1 MLSDIRETIE
11 LLANDE
17 SASQTE
23 RDHARRLLSRMDA
36 DSPDHC
42 SADDICDLRVMFTG
56 TEWEIE
62 QKASRV
68 ASALS
73 GMGVILYHDQS
84 GYSLVGRSG
93 SVSAVSRVIDDAQS
107 LEHDDWDERMRV
119 AWMSRII
126 HMVCDHDSMSLTSTS
141 MSDIIRWLR
150 SRGMSADPVHP
161 RVSRDYVRHERRAEQ
176 LARILQER

>member
-56 TEWEIE
+56 TEWEI
-62 QKASRV
+62 
-68 ASALS
+68 
-73 GMGVILYHDQS
+73 
-84 GYSLVGRSG
+84 
-93 SVSAVSRVIDDAQS
+93 
-107 LEHDDWDERMRV
+107 
-119 AWMSRII
+119 
-126 HMVCDHDSMSLTSTS
+126 
-141 MSDIIRWLR
+141 
-150 SRGMSADPVHP
+150 
-161 RVSRDYVRHERRAEQ
+161 
-176 LARILQER
+176 